1 MDQRVLAFVKV
12 GLWLADCSPV
22 ESHPLLHHHHL
33 LLDVLMPK
41 GLCAALGCALVVPA
55 PALPGWVA
63 GWLRV
68 ASAYLPWCG
77 VWVGPAAPS
86 WLCLVCLEL
95 AAYLLLV
102 CAGALPGWCASV
114 PCGLGCVSPL
124 SPLPCGLVA
133 LPHTVSLVW
142 VWWPGLRG
150 SGVRGV
156 PWLPGRGV
164 LTPGHE

>member
-77 VWVGPAAPS
+77 VWVGLLPLAGCALYASSLQPICCWCVPAPCLAGVPLCPVAWAVCPRCLPCPAAWS
-86 WLCLVCLEL
+86 R
-95 AAYLLLV
+95 YLT
-102 CAGALPGWCASV
+102 
-114 PCGLGCVSPL
+114 L
-124 SPLPCGLVA
+124 SPWCGCG
-133 LPHTVSLVW
+133 
-142 VWWPGLRG
+142 GLACG
-150 SGVRGV
+150 
-156 PWLPGRGV
+156 GRGFGV
-164 LTPGHE
+164 CPGCRGGVC

>member
-22 ESHPLLHHHHL
+22 ESHPLLHHHL

-77 VWVGPAAPS
+77 VWVGLLPPS

-102 CAGALPGWCASV
+102 CAGALPGWCA
-114 PCGLGCVSPL
+114 G
-124 SPLPCGLVA
+124 A
-133 LPHTVSLVW
+133 L
-142 VWWPGLRG
+142 WPGLCVPAVPPCPVVWLRYLTLSPWCGVWRPGLWG
-150 SGVRGV
+150 SGVGV
-156 PWLPGRGV
+156 CPGWWGGV
-164 LTPGHE
+164 S